1 VLIQTVIG
9 ITNGVKV
16 NIYLLL
22 ANKLF
27 LRCFFLGG
35 ASRDPCDETY
45 CGSKAFS
52 EIETTQVA
60 KFIGDHKDT
69 IVHYIN
75 FHSYSQLW
83 MTPWGNYSN
92 KNMN

>member
-1 VLIQTVIG
+1 MI
-9 ITNGVKV
+9 
-16 NIYLLL
+16 
-22 ANKLF
+22 
-27 LRCFFLGG
+27 FLGG
-35 ASRDPCDETY
+35 ASHDPCDDIF
-45 CGSKAFS
+45 CGSKPFS

-83 MTPWGNYSN
+83 MTPWGKYLYEKNILIIFLIRLYN
-92 KNMN
+92 KKTSTI

>member
-1 VLIQTVIG
+1 ML
-9 ITNGVKV
+9 
-16 NIYLLL
+16 
-22 ANKLF
+22 
-27 LRCFFLGG
+27 FLGG
-35 ASRDPCDETY
+35 ASHDPCDDTY

-60 KFIGDHKDT
+60 KFIGDNKDT

-83 MTPWGNYSN
+83 MTPWGIYN
-92 KNMN
+92 KILFLYYLLSFFYRLYNEKA